1 MSSDIFNS
9 TFNYLSNI
17 SAEDVNIESL
27 LLEEEENTRRSV
39 KLFFCIVYSILFVLG
54 TIGNGIVI
62 VMICNVMLSI
72 NRNHNNRRRKVTP
85 SSTKHVFIYVLGL
98 SIVDLLVILHL
109 PLLIF
114 EMIEGQWIFGTFMC
128 KLYWYGES
136 VNKLL
141 SSFLMTVLSWDRYLA
156 VCSPINSMRVRRNS
170 VAIGVLFSC
179 SFLATLML
187 YPVLKESMVLRVNKL
202 TGMRLF
208 EATEEL
214 VESDKHGL
222 TISKCIFDTSSPV
235 FMLYTFIVGYL
246 IPAML
251 ISYFYLQVILTLRR
265 NAINV
270 RKQCNSSAL
279 AQGRL
284 QKVTQ
289 RIVAVVLF
297 YFFCWSPYWMLN
309 ILSQFNLIIVSWST
323 LTLSSIFFGAHILVC
338 FNSAANPV
346 LYALINREL
355 RQQHVRAMV
364 KRRQSL
370 HTATHNAMEFIEK
383 HSQRTTAD
391 NRVSVG
397 SLDSQLQQFFNTNSI
412 PLVNMKLAVLNI
424 PEEKRSFSFSNGA
437 SDVKLDETLVVSDH
451 EKQTK
456 DEFFL

>member
-1 MSSDIFNS
+1 MFIF
-9 TFNYLSNI
+9 
-17 SAEDVNIESL
+17 
-27 LLEEEENTRRSV
+27 
-39 KLFFCIVYSILFVLG
+39 
-54 TIGNGIVI
+54 
-62 VMICNVMLSI
+62 
-72 NRNHNNRRRKVTP
+72 
-85 SSTKHVFIYVLGL
+85 
-98 SIVDLLVILHL
+98 
-109 PLLIF
+109 
-114 EMIEGQWIFGTFMC
+114 
-128 KLYWYGES
+128 
-136 VNKLL
+136 
-141 SSFLMTVLSWDRYLA
+141 
-156 VCSPINSMRVRRNS
+156 RVRRNS

-251 ISYFYLQVILTLRR
+251 ISYFYLQVKISKTSIFNIIILQVILTLRR

-383 HSQRTTAD
+383 HSQRFVF
-391 NRVSVG
+391 R
-397 SLDSQLQQFFNTNSI
+397 
-412 PLVNMKLAVLNI
+412 
-424 PEEKRSFSFSNGA
+424 
-437 SDVKLDETLVVSDH
+437 
-451 EKQTK
+451 
-456 DEFFL
+456 

>member
-1 MSSDIFNS
+1 
-9 TFNYLSNI
+9 
-17 SAEDVNIESL
+17 
-27 LLEEEENTRRSV
+27 
-39 KLFFCIVYSILFVLG
+39 
-54 TIGNGIVI
+54 
-62 VMICNVMLSI
+62 MICNIMLSI
-72 NRNHNNRRRKVTP
+72 NRHQNNSRRRMSP

-109 PLLIF
+109 PFLIF
-114 EMIEGQWIFGTFMC
+114 EMVEGQWIFGTVMC

-156 VCSPINSMRVRRNS
+156 VCSPINSMKVRTNS
-170 VAIGVLFSC
+170 VAIGVLLSC

-187 YPVLKESMVLRVNKL
+187 SPVLRESMVLKVNKL
-202 TGMRLF
+202 TGVRLY
-208 EATEEL
+208 EDTNDL

-222 TISKCIFDTSSPV
+222 TISKCIFDTTSPV
-235 FMLYTFIVGYL
+235 FMLYTFFVGFL

-251 ISYFYLQVILTLRR
+251 ISFFYLKVILTLRKS
-265 NAINV
+265 AENV
-270 RKQCNSSAL
+270 RKQCHSNVSHD
-279 AQGRL
+279 RL

-297 YFFCWSPYWMLN
+297 YFLCWSPYWMLN

-323 LTLSSIFFGAHILVC
+323 LTLSSIFFGAHILIC

-355 RQQHVRAMV
+355 RQQHVKAML

-383 HSQRTTAD
+383 HSHR
-391 NRVSVG
+391 
-397 SLDSQLQQFFNTNSI
+397 
-412 PLVNMKLAVLNI
+412 LVAMKLTRLSVPSKADERNGSIASRFSISSNSSLNHRERI
-424 PEEKRSFSFSNGA
+424 LSKTSSIFSDTKNGGNTSA
-437 SDVKLDETLVVSDH
+437 KLS
-451 EKQTK
+451 KK
-456 DEFFL
+456 NEFLL